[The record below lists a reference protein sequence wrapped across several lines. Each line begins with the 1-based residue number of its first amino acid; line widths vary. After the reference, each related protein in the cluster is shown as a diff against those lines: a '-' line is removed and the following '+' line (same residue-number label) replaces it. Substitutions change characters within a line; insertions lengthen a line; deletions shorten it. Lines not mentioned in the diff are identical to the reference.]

1 MIAGWNTAISLV
13 CGNTQVWKGSPTT
26 SLCSIAVTK
35 ILQEVLEA
43 NNLPGAICSL
53 VQGQGDVGKAM
64 AKDRNIGM
72 MSFTGSTK
80 VGRDVA
86 LNVTERF
93 GKMLYEIIFASLFIS
108 YWLSHMISLQ
118 FAIKIPAFLTSL
130 VDLVA
135 YLWFTVQDIKIN
147 HY

>member
-1 MIAGWNTAISLV
+1 M
-13 CGNTQVWKGSPTT
+13 
-26 SLCSIAVTK
+26 
-35 ILQEVLEA
+35 EA
-43 NNLPGAICSL
+43 NNIPGAICSL

-93 GKMLYEIIFASLFIS
+93 GMFNRPLIINFCPNLELV
-108 YWLSHMISLQ
+108 LS
-118 FAIKIPAFLTSL
+118 
-130 VDLVA
+130 
-135 YLWFTVQDIKIN
+135 
-147 HY
+147 